1 MIKAAMANMA
11 RLAKLPLAVPVGRS
25 PVLRFLP
32 ASAQLPLHFQ
42 SNSTSQNSVSDG
54 GVYVSSRFN
63 PARLGVSV
71 VARTERIQGRHS
83 GLRHTWL
90 AETPSH
96 LRGFASSTK
105 DVASSAASAVP
116 SAAGPGLPPPSGA
129 EGAASGG
136 PADSI
141 SNVAEST
148 RNAVNSLLES
158 SREAAAKMFPAVDNW
173 MDPSGG
179 GVAELVVPATTAIG
193 VSLVAW
199 LLLPK
204 VLRKFHSYVEA
215 GPTARL
221 LGRLPQEKQPYELS
235 VFSALDLPARFL
247 ASVVTFSYL

>member
-1 MIKAAMANMA
+1 MASMA
-11 RLAKLPLAVPVGRS
+11 RYANLSLAVPVGRS
-25 PVLRFLP
+25 HVLRYLP
-32 ASAQLPLHFQ
+32 ASAQIPLHLQ
-42 SNSTSQNSVSDG
+42 SNLTSQNSVSAG
-54 GVYVSSRFN
+54 GVYASSRFY
-63 PARLGVSV
+63 PSCS
-71 VARTERIQGRHS
+71 ERILSRHS
-83 GLRHTWL
+83 GLRHIWL
-90 AETPSH
+90 AGTPSH

-105 DVASSAASAVP
+105 DVASSATSAVP
-116 SAAGPGLPPPSGA
+116 AAAGPGLPPPSGS
-129 EGAASGG
+129 EGAATSG

-158 SREAAAKMFPAVDNW
+158 TKDAAGKMFPAVDNW

-179 GVAELVVPATTAIG
+179 GVAELVVPATTAIC

-199 LLLPK
+199 LVLPR
-204 VLRKFHSYVEA
+204 VLRRFHSYVES

-247 ASVVTFSYL
+247 ASAVTFSYL